1 MKTENPIILN
11 TGGIGAVSIDM
22 THTNCACKLICD
34 CEDENSKP
42 LKIIIEFSLVTA
54 YRFTCKMYCG
64 GFPDGSYD
72 AILEVK
78 DSDWLKTVCANAPR
92 GHKSPWRQR
101 HFAMFLGSCGCYEFI
116 ADDVT
121 VKNEYYNGKWN
132 AAVYKNRG
140 VIHVRH
146 VWNDNSD

>member
-22 THTNCACKLICD
+22 THTNC
-34 CEDENSKP
+34 E
-42 LKIIIEFSLVTA
+42 IIIEFSLVTA
-54 YRFTCKMYCG
+54 YRFTCEMYCG

-121 VKNEYYNGKWN
+121 VKNEYYNG
-132 AAVYKNRG
+132 RRMECG
-140 VIHVRH
+140 CIQE
-146 VWNDNSD
+146 

>member
-11 TGGIGAVSIDM
+11 TGGIGAVSVDM
-22 THTNCACKLICD
+22 THINCACQLICD

-42 LKIIIEFSLVTA
+42 LKIMIEFSLVTA
-54 YRFTCKMYCG
+54 YQFTCEMYCG

-72 AILEVK
+72 AILEIK
-78 DSDWLKTVCANAPR
+78 DSDWLKTVCTNAPR

-101 HFAMFLGSCGCYEFI
+101 HFAMFLRSCGCYEFI

-121 VKNEYYNGKWN
+121 VKKEYYQCE
-132 AAVYKNRG
+132 
-140 VIHVRH
+140 
-146 VWNDNSD
+146 S

>member
-42 LKIIIEFSLVTA
+42 LKIIIEFSRVTA
-54 YRFTCKMYCG
+54 YRFTCEMYCG

-78 DSDWLKTVCANAPR
+78 DSDWLKTVCANALR

-121 VKNEYYNGKWN
+121 VKNEYYNG
-132 AAVYKNRG
+132 RRMECG
-140 VIHVRH
+140 CIQE
-146 VWNDNSD
+146 